1 VLALCTAAVLSGNT
15 LFEDVTAWVHHA
27 RREVL
32 AACGARRNAPGVL
45 AAPHPDTVGRVF
57 RELGAQALAH
67 HAGAYLAMREL
78 RGPVTFPVTGPGVLP
93 ALAVDGKAVR
103 GAAGADG

>member
-1 VLALCTAAVLSGNT
+1 MIQKY
-15 LFEDVTAWVHHA
+15 VTARVHHA

-32 AACGARRNAPGVL
+32 TACGARRNAPGVL

-78 RGPVTFPVTGPGVLP
+78 RGPVTFPVTAADASNAFVHPFIYAGR
-93 ALAVDGKAVR
+93 AVCE
-103 GAAGADG
+103 AA